1 MHFTMLDITR
11 AVYYMYVTH
20 PTLTMISLFV
30 FIISLFRNT
39 PTPNTC
45 KCHIIFLED
54 LCKIK
59 LTIVARRM

>member
-20 PTLTMISLFV
+20 PTLTMISRFV

-39 PTPNTC
+39 STPNTC
-45 KCHIIFLED
+45 KCYIIFLED
-54 LCKIK
+54 AK
-59 LTIVARRM
+59 